1 MAGYVGRLESGDTL
15 DASSYFTG
23 PWRCFSRKV
32 VDPGQTE
39 TFDAARAE
47 YAIFVMSGEGT
58 ATVGT
63 TTQRVDPGSALTV
76 GYRASLVI
84 TAGGGPLELFVTTL
98 NLDLNP

>member
-23 PWRCFSRKV
+23 PWQCFSRRV

-47 YAIFVMSGEGT
+47 YAIFVISGEGD
-58 ATVGT
+58 AAVGT
-63 TTQRVDPGSALTV
+63 TTQKVDPGSALTV
-76 GYRASLVI
+76 GYRASLVV
-84 TAGGGPLELFVTTL
+84 TAGDEPLELFVTTL
-98 NLDLNP
+98 DLGEP